1 MATIEILVR
10 EKIATNLDPR
20 GQTIVCDNSDYV
32 VKFDFDEEW
41 AALPEKTARFAYNR
55 RYQDISFKGDKC
67 VMPAIRNASSV
78 EVGVFAGNLHT
89 TTPAVI
95 YANKS
100 IRGCG
105 CAPEGPPYEIYDHIM
120 EAVNEA
126 CNAANEVKEAAKSG
140 EFKGDPGKPG
150 FSPTVGVEEISNG
163 HRITITDQN
172 GPKSFDVLDGAAGS
186 LEAGDNIEIKDGRIS
201 VLTTDKIEADNTRP
215 VTSAAVQTTVGNI
228 EVYLE
233 TI

>member
-1 MATIEILVR
+1 MATIEILIR

-41 AALPEKTARFAYNR
+41 DAFPEKTARFAYNR

-67 VMPAIRNASSV
+67 VMPSIRNASSV

-120 EAVNEA
+120 ESVNEA

-140 EFKGDPGKPG
+140 KFNGAPG
-150 FSPTVGVEEISNG
+150 FSPTVGVEEINNG

-172 GPKSFDVLDGAAGS
+172 GPQSFDVLDGASGS
-186 LEAGDNIEIKDGRIS
+186 LKPGDNIEIKDGTIN
-201 VLTTDKIEADNTRP
+201 VLTADKVEEDNTRP
-215 VTSAAVQTTVGNI
+215 VTSAAVQKTVGNI